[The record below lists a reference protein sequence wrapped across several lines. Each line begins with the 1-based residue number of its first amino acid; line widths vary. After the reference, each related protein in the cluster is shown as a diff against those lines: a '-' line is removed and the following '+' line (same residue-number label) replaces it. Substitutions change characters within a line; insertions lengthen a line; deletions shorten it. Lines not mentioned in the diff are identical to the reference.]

1 MKSVIGWGFIG
12 AGGITKRVMNDFK
25 ELSDAKL
32 VAVFSRTEANAVQL
46 ALPYGAKAYTDCE
59 AMIRNPEVD
68 AIYVA
73 TPHHLHME
81 HACLALEL
89 GKPVL
94 CEKPFAPNAAQVR
107 KMVEKA
113 RKTGTYLMEA
123 MWTRFFPV
131 TRKVMQWVSD
141 GAIGDVHYLTA
152 DFGFSAAENPQSRLF
167 NPDMAGGS
175 LLDVGVY
182 AVSYASMVFGSKPVE
197 VLSRSRSTS
206 TGVDA
211 RMACLLEYENGQMAS
226 LFSSIS
232 TSTPQEVRITGTK
245 GHIEVPRFWSPRDA
259 RLIIGDRL
267 EDTIKD
273 ERIGEGFGYEF
284 TAVHEDLRA
293 GRKENA
299 LITLDESIAV
309 AETLDTLRAQWGL
322 VYPFEG

>member
-12 AGGITKRVMNDFK
+12 AGGITGRVMNDFK
-25 ELSDAKL
+25 EMKDAKL
-32 VAVFSRTEANAVQL
+32 AAVFSRTGANAERL
-46 ALPYGAKAYTDCE
+46 ALPHGAKAYTDCE
-59 AMIRNPEVD
+59 TMIRDPEVD

-94 CEKPFAPNAAQVR
+94 CEKPMAPNAAQVR
-107 KMVEKA
+107 TMVGKA
-113 RKTGTYLMEA
+113 RETGTYLMEA

-131 TRKVMQWVSD
+131 TRRVIQWVSD

-167 NPDMAGGS
+167 NPHAAGGS

-182 AVSYASMVFGSKPVE
+182 AVSYASMIFGTKPVE
-197 VLSRSRSTS
+197 VLSRSRSAS

-226 LFSSIS
+226 LYSSIS
-232 TSTPQEVRITGTK
+232 SSTPQEVRIIGSK
-245 GHIEVPRFWSPRDA
+245 GHIEIPRFWSPKEA
-259 RLIIGDRL
+259 RLYIGNRL
-267 EDTIKD
+267 EDECMD
-273 ERIGEGFGYEF
+273 DRIGEGFGYEF
-284 TAVHEDLRA
+284 SAVHEDLRA

-299 LITLDESIAV
+299 WMTLDESIAI
-309 AETLDTLRAQWGL
+309 AETLDRIRAQWGL
-322 VYPFEG
+322 IYPFEA